1 MFDNER
7 RIASF
12 AFIMH
17 QGGVTALQLRSD
29 MVKKFHDFLIPQ
41 PVTNKKA
48 GISGVQRQEAC
59 DGE

>member
-7 RIASF
+7 RIAGF

-17 QGGVTALQLRSD
+17 QGGFTALQLRSD
-29 MVKKFHDFLIPQ
+29 MVKKFHDFLIP
-41 PVTNKKA
+41 PHLTNKK
-48 GISGVQRQEAC
+48 SGNAEVQRQEAC